1 MSNEQRPEPNWRRL
15 AMVLVLGVLG
25 AILALIVK
33 RWWQRSLDYWRCRT
47 LKRML
52 QGLSGF

>member
-52 QGLSGF
+52 QGLSGY